1 MPAPDDSKLIAV
13 LNDLL
18 QLEHDAL
25 PNYALAIAALRDP
38 SDRAAMAAFRDDHR
52 RHVDELEGLI
62 RDRGGLPLHLPHL
75 PTGLFK
81 LGVQLA
87 GLGGG
92 DRAVLLAFRA
102 NEWQSQAKYRR
113 RAGDAAAGF
122 PPDVAAF
129 LARAADDETRH
140 YEWASERLEALGAG
154 SGTLPGI
161 VNGGFAR
168 FHGTLADVIEAGS
181 RLGLE
186 ALTRATRPG

>member
-25 PNYALAIAALRDP
+25 PTYALAIAALQDP

-62 RDRGGLPLHLPHL
+62 RERGGLPLHLPHL

-92 DRAVLLAFRA
+92 DRSVLLAFRA

-113 RAGDAAAGF
+113 RAAAGF
-122 PPDVAAF
+122 PPDVAAM
-129 LARAADDETRH
+129 LARAAVDEARH
-140 YEWASERLEALGAG
+140 YDWATDRLEELGVG
-154 SGTLPGI
+154 PRTLPGFL
-161 VNGGFAR
+161 NGSFAR
-168 FHGTLADVIEAGS
+168 FHGTLADVIEAGG

-186 ALTRATRPG
+186 ALTRAGRSG